1 MGRSMR
7 DVALL
12 LDVMAGPDRYD
23 NLTWNALGHYSSGG
37 YSSRVVKQ
45 DALKGM
51 KLGVPWNPY
60 WSTNPAVNAPDQRVK
75 YEKLLD
81 QLRAAGAELYNL
93 ASIPGIASIANPYGF
108 GQPSTTPESH
118 NQLNVYTALLAVAY
132 GEWLPDWTFPAGD
145 SRATNN
151 SPLTSLADMAAWN
164 DAHNATTGSLG
175 NSTWWYN
182 TQTGQDFYDMAVAT
196 NEGLDDAFWTTR
208 SGRRLTGDGG
218 SRGAPLTGDGV
229 VVELDALLVPND
241 DVGGG
246 SQACASIP
254 SYAGYPV
261 AAVPVGQTVYGVP
274 FGLCVWGREWSEAG
288 LVRVASAMEDLFRW
302 EDVPRWHNYET
313 AEGIWEATWPG
324 YACSTDSLDSYACEP
339 EV

>member
-1 MGRSMR
+1 M
-7 DVALL
+7 
-12 LDVMAGPDRYD
+12 
-23 NLTWNALGHYSSGG
+23 
-37 YSSRVVKQ
+37 
-45 DALKGM
+45 
-51 KLGVPWNPY
+51 
-60 WSTNPAVNAPDQRVK
+60 NAPDQRVK

-93 ASIPGIASIANPYGF
+93 AVSANPTTQLPKYLPLSYLPIYPKLNIYHTYPTILTATEK
-108 GQPSTTPESH
+108 QPVHPRHRLNRKPIRLRPAIH
-118 NQLNVYTALLAVAY
+118 NTRVAQPTQRIHGSPSRRIRRMASGLDISGGRLARH
-132 GEWLPDWTFPAGD
+132 EQQPPNEP
-145 SRATNN
+145 RR
-151 SPLTSLADMAAWN
+151 
-164 DAHNATTGSLG
+164 HGSLERRAQRHDG
-175 NSTWWYN
+175 LPRQQHVVVQHADGPGLLRHGRRYER
-182 TQTGQDFYDMAVAT
+182 GPRRRV
-196 NEGLDDAFWTTR
+196 LDDAFWTTFNW
-208 SGRRLTGDGG
+208 GRRVARGAIDGG
-218 SRGAPLTGDGV
+218 HAYVRKGDGV

>member
-1 MGRSMR
+1 
-7 DVALL
+7 
-12 LDVMAGPDRYD
+12 
-23 NLTWNALGHYSSGG
+23 
-37 YSSRVVKQ
+37 
-45 DALKGM
+45 
-51 KLGVPWNPY
+51 
-60 WSTNPAVNAPDQRVK
+60 
-75 YEKLLD
+75 
-81 QLRAAGAELYNL
+81 
-93 ASIPGIASIANPYGF
+93 
-108 GQPSTTPESH
+108 
-118 NQLNVYTALLAVAY
+118 
-132 GEWLPDWTFPAGD
+132 
-145 SRATNN
+145 
-151 SPLTSLADMAAWN
+151 MAAWN

-196 NEGLDDAFWTTR
+196 NGGLDDAFWTTFNWGRQVAR
-208 SGRRLTGDGG
+208 SAIDGG
-218 SRGAPLTGDGV
+218 HAYVRKGDGV